1 MSTPFCILQP
11 RLQQKILKRSK
22 KYTLSLSSVQPS
34 IQNKTVPNSPSAA
47 KTDLAPAQF
56 PVSPNGVQYTPDFKI
71 GKSSA

>member
-1 MSTPFCILQP
+1 MSTPFCIP
-11 RLQQKILKRSK
+11 SAKITAKDIETIK

-56 PVSPNGVQYTPDFKI
+56 PVSPNGVQYTP
-71 GKSSA
+71 